1 MSDERP
7 RTTNYNHLIM
17 TNWSVSLPKI
27 LSSLIMMKSDFWK
40 FFFLLIGLFVYYWCP
55 VSNIVVKA
63 QVQSDSS
70 IIIATDK
77 TLPTIS
83 QLTQLPKTQ
92 PSISVLTTL
101 TKPIPIARLV
111 RATPASGPGWSL
123 DDKGILT
130 ITNALKQ
137 PTNINNKES
146 WPWKDHLEEITQ
158 VNIKDKIT
166 NFTNTSY
173 MFSGMTNL
181 TSISGLDKLDV
192 SNVTDLRSMF
202 SSDKSLTTLD
212 LAGFK
217 VDKVVNFDYLFS
229 GCDALTE
236 IKGLDQWQTP
246 AAESMVAMFQKCPL
260 LKTLDLSHLYSPN
273 ASSKLLEIRNM
284 FDQDE
289 SLQTINVSNFDVS
302 HVQNFHAVFNGC
314 KAVTTI
320 EGIENWNTQNVLDM
334 SNMFSYDRA
343 IINLNVSKWDVS
355 QVTNFST
362 MFASCNKLE
371 LIIGL
376 DQWKTP
382 NAENM
387 SYMFA
392 NDESL
397 QSLDVSQFQ
406 VNKVTDFSQMFTGCS
421 KLTAID
427 GLDKDNWTTSAA
439 QDMNN
444 MFSYDS
450 NLGELDL
457 TNFDVSNVTDMS
469 LMFAGDSALTVVN
482 TKGFDAKN
490 IKDFSKMFYACNKL
504 KEITGIKNWKTPS
517 AENMS
522 YMFAYDSN
530 LKSLNLQGFD
540 ISKVNN
546 TLSTSSGTQT
556 EITRGLRYMFF
567 GCENLVSITGT
578 DQWNA
583 AKVADV
589 EGMFGSCK
597 KLQNLDL
604 SSFNGAQITN
614 MKSMFAYD
622 DDLEAVTTKDIDV
635 SNVTDFSLMFAS
647 CRHLQEVQGIENWH
661 MKNATTIEGMFIY
674 DGNLQKATLNNDDS
688 DKLINAKQALLGC
701 NNLQTLDLSH
711 LNLRQ
716 ADNDSML
723 AYDNSLWKM
732 TLGTNVVLSP
742 TAKSQNSV
750 TLSEVPVNSD
760 FPSLFPD
767 DETGNDHTEL
777 NHSYITASTGKW
789 QEIKSNEK
797 EINPSGDTHS
807 SYDLT
812 YFVYGSSKH
821 PTQIRTWIWQPIAAG
836 LSLVEYPQKFDL
848 KATLTN
854 SVNYEFDNGQ
864 SQTYKVLDRRYG
876 HNGKFWQVMAA
887 ATDLKTDQ
895 DILSAHI
902 VLYDSNK
909 AITLTKSPQVIYS
922 TTSNSG
928 IDYPWTYKAKLNLN
942 TVYPWLHYGKQY
954 HSTITYTLKDAP

>member
-17 TNWSVSLPKI
+17 TNWSVSLPKM

-40 FFFLLIGLFVYYWCP
+40 FFFLLMGLFVYYWCP

-77 TLPTIS
+77 TLPAIS

-92 PSISVLTTL
+92 PSISALTTL

-123 DDKGILT
+123 DDKGVLT
-130 ITNALKQ
+130 ITGAFKQ

-158 VNIKDKIT
+158 VNIKDKIA

-181 TSISGLDKLDV
+181 TSITGLDKLDV

-217 VDKVVNFDYLFS
+217 EVYKVVNFDYLFS

-260 LKTLDLSHLYSPN
+260 LKTLDLSHFYSPN
-273 ASSKLLEIRNM
+273 TSSKLLEIRNM

-302 HVQNFHAVFNGC
+302 HVQNFYAVFNGC

-320 EGIENWNTQNVLDM
+320 EGIKNWNTKNALDM
-334 SNMFSYDRA
+334 SNMFSYD
-343 IINLNVSKWDVS
+343 
-355 QVTNFST
+355 
-362 MFASCNKLE
+362 
-371 LIIGL
+371 
-376 DQWKTP
+376 
-382 NAENM
+382 
-387 SYMFA
+387 
-392 NDESL
+392 
-397 QSLDVSQFQ
+397 
-406 VNKVTDFSQMFTGCS
+406 
-421 KLTAID
+421 
-427 GLDKDNWTTSAA
+427 
-439 QDMNN
+439 
-444 MFSYDS
+444 S
-450 NLGELDL
+450 NLGNLDL

-482 TKGFDAKN
+482 TTGFDVKN

-504 KEITGIKNWKTPS
+504 EEIKGIENWKTPS

-530 LKSLNLQGFD
+530 LKSLNLQRFD

-546 TLSTSSGTQT
+546 TLSTSSDSQT

-604 SSFNGAQITN
+604 SSFNGVQITN

-647 CRHLQEVQGIENWH
+647 CRHLQEVQGIENWY

-789 QEIKSNEK
+789 QEVKSNEK

-812 YFVYGSSKH
+812 YFVYGSSNQ
-821 PTQIRTWIWQPIAAG
+821 PTKIRTWIWQPIAAG

-854 SVNYEFDNGQ
+854 NVNYEFDNGQ